1 MPESGQSEAQLRMN
15 LSGTSETY
23 RAALEERREK
33 EMDQVEQWIDTT
45 QAQLYKSINEDG
57 RRRSSFLMSED
68 CMDNINMIIKEY
80 ELQGFRKRRI
90 QEEMEDVAA
99 KNPFSGSKF
108 GTLREKHNTFMN
120 FIFAI
125 ELRQREKK
133 QREIAD
139 RRTQTDRQLELDRQ
153 IEAEKKAEAERDEA
167 ERLEAERRE
176 RERKEAEV
184 RHLRWRGQELEQ
196 EVDAGCYLNPPA
208 SDLSGN
214 PLELSE
220 DKRNHLSGHFIG
232 SIYVGGEEESW
243 TDRQAGEKSSSWRVR
258 L

>member
-1 MPESGQSEAQLRMN
+1 MN

-23 RAALEERREK
+23 RAALAERREK

-80 ELQGFRKRRI
+80 ELRGFRKRRI

-133 QREIAD
+133 QREMAD
-139 RRTQTDRQLELDRQ
+139 RRTQTDRQLELSRRPSSYSAVHTAQLHRTSDATVISEISREIVVFQ
-153 IEAEKKAEAERDEA
+153 II
-167 ERLEAERRE
+167 
-176 RERKEAEV
+176 
-184 RHLRWRGQELEQ
+184 HL
-196 EVDAGCYLNPPA
+196 
-208 SDLSGN
+208 
-214 PLELSE
+214 
-220 DKRNHLSGHFIG
+220 
-232 SIYVGGEEESW
+232 
-243 TDRQAGEKSSSWRVR
+243 
-258 L
+258 